1 MGGHN
6 KIGDVVSDIFNK
18 RKYSNKLNEV
28 KLNNII
34 IELFGASLSNYFNI
48 IEYRD
53 NILFIKIDSLEL
65 KNELKTNK
73 NLFLEK
79 INFHLNNEVIKD
91 VEIS

>member
-34 IELFGASLSNYFNI
+34 IELFGTSLSNYFNI

>member
-34 IELFGASLSNYFNI
+34 IELFGTSLSNYFNI

-53 NILFIKIDSLEL
+53 KILFIKIDSLEL

-79 INFHLNNEVIKD
+79 INLHFNDEVIKD
-91 VEIS
+91 IEIS

>member
-34 IELFGASLSNYFNI
+34 IELFGNSLSNYFNI